1 MLLYRFLILALF
13 TLTIQHVYGLSSI
26 LLAKDKEAKVQ
37 IVLPVNASVSERFA
51 AEELAS
57 YLEKISRA
65 KFKIIIAPNNKNK
78 PSIFIKT
85 TSSTKKETYQ
95 ITCANGNITLSG
107 NEGRTVL
114 YAVYD
119 FLTRLGCRWIAPD
132 FSFYNGNAEYIPYE
146 QNLLY
151 KDTPGLKESAT
162 FAYRKIDIEEG
173 LSHTVQNL
181 KQLIDW
187 MPKLKFNTL
196 MVPSDYQGKGK
207 VKWDN
212 WRKELI
218 PELKKRGI
226 LIEVGG
232 HGYQNFINPSMEGGT
247 LLQKHPEW
255 FGKNKECLPD
265 KDEKLVFNTENQDAV
280 NYFIKNV
287 LKYVQE
293 HPEIDIFDLWPP
305 DGAKWAECPSFIAFG
320 SPEDRQARLLN
331 KVDSAIKTY
340 RKDLRLQI
348 IAYAKAI
355 QPPANVTISKD
366 ILVDFCPIDQNFES
380 QIYDTLSTINVE
392 YANVLKLWRAK
403 FSGDITLYSYF
414 RKYGWKSLP
423 NVIPHYIKKDMEW
436 YAKIPLQG
444 VLTYAEPGDWYTYE
458 LNHYIMGNLG
468 WNINA
473 DVDLLIQ
480 EYCKARY
487 GKKWQL
493 AKETYKILENTVRI
507 YGNIR
512 FTSLKSPEE
521 TAIAISKINNQI
533 AEINQSKIA
542 VSAIALANFE
552 RLSLMLQYAK
562 YDLEIR
568 SALAKNVPRK
578 TIYEMVDKMREFI
591 LQHKDKGTFI
601 VAYGIDATEKLMKN
615 YNWNSKLTRSD

>member
-1 MLLYRFLILALF
+1 MLRYRFLILALF
-13 TLTIQHVYGLSSI
+13 ILTIQHGYALPSV
-26 LLAKDKEAKVQ
+26 LLAQNKEAKVQ
-37 IVLPVNASVSERFA
+37 IVLPVNPSVSERFA
-51 AEELAS
+51 GEELAD
-57 YLEKISRA
+57 YLEKISHA
-65 KFKIIIAPNNKNK
+65 KFKITSGKENK

-85 TSSTKKETYQ
+85 TRLTGKEEYQ
-95 ITCANGNITLSG
+95 ITCVNEDIVLSG

-119 FLTRLGCRWIAPD
+119 FLARLGCHWIAPN
-132 FSFYNGNAEYIPYE
+132 FSFYSGAAEYIPHKPKLVYE
-146 QNLLY
+146 HSQALI
-151 KDTPGLKESAT
+151 ESPA
-162 FAYRKIDIEEG
+162 FAYRKLDIEEG
-173 LSHTVQNL
+173 LSHTTQNL

-196 MVPSDYQGKGK
+196 MVPSDYQGKGR

-212 WRKELI
+212 WREELI

-265 KDEKLVFNTENQDAV
+265 KDEKLVFNTENKAAV

-305 DGAKWAECPSFIAFG
+305 DGAKWAECSSFIAFG

-331 KVDSAIKTY
+331 QVDSAIKTY
-340 RKDLRLQI
+340 RKDLKLQI
-348 IAYAKAI
+348 VAYAKAI

-380 QIYDTLSTINVE
+380 QIYDTLSAINVE
-392 YANVLKLWRAK
+392 YANTLNLWRTR

-423 NVIPHYIKKDMEW
+423 NVIPHYIQKDMEW

-444 VLTYAEPGDWYTYE
+444 ILTYAEPGDWYTYE
-458 LNHYIMGNLG
+458 LNYYVLGNLG
-468 WNINA
+468 WSIGAN
-473 DVDLLIQ
+473 VDLLVQ
-480 EYCKARY
+480 QYCKTRY
-487 GKKWQL
+487 GKKWQV
-493 AKETYKILENTVRI
+493 AKEAYEILENTVRI

-512 FTSLKSPEE
+512 FTSLKPSEE
-521 TAIAISKINNQI
+521 TTLAINKINNQI
-533 AEINQSKIA
+533 EKVNQSKAA
-542 VSAIALANFE
+542 VSAAESANFD
-552 RLSLMLQYAK
+552 RLLLMLQYAK
-562 YDLEIR
+562 SDIEIR
-568 SALAKNVPRK
+568 NALAKNAPRK
-578 TIYEMVDKMREFI
+578 TIYEMIDKMRLFVA
-591 LQHKDKGTFI
+591 QNKDKGTFI
-601 VAYGIDATEKLMKN
+601 IAYGMDDTEKLIRN
-615 YNWNSKLTRSD
+615 YNWNSKLNRSD